1 MVLEDDYEFSLV
13 VDGIEIT
20 RWDDID
26 LLGVINSKFTFDK
39 HVKNLCSIVNLQLQ
53 VVKRFRKLITGKIRL
68 KLYNAFIQPV
78 FYYCSDVWHSF
89 FLLQLNTQILK
100 VVLKDSSSSYEGL
113 LSKLNMTT
121 LEEGRVQSMMVTLY
135 KCLNGMAPPTLRAY
149 IQERRVS
156 DYNLRG

>member
-26 LLGVINSKFTFDK
+26 LLGVIKSKFTFDK

-53 VVKRFRKLITGKIRL
+53 VVKRLRKLITGKIRL

-78 FYYCSDVWHSF
+78 FIIVAMSGIHFFYCS
-89 FLLQLNTQILK
+89 
-100 VVLKDSSSSYEGL
+100 
-113 LSKLNMTT
+113 
-121 LEEGRVQSMMVTLY
+121 
-135 KCLNGMAPPTLRAY
+135 
-149 IQERRVS
+149 
-156 DYNLRG
+156 